1 MPFPAQL
8 TACSGA
14 DRIYDVRLQIGSE
27 IKRHNN
33 YVRSLHSLPKST
45 ALPPRLA
52 PELLCRI
59 FFFAVYAD
67 GRPDLYGWIAL
78 SQVCHVW
85 RNIALNYSVL
95 WVYVPMHK
103 PQWTV
108 EVLSRTK
115 NTDLT
120 VRVDLSQK
128 FSLASFHSLQ
138 TDHFLRVREL
148 HVFALKR
155 ETYGEFVD
163 MLPVDAPHLECLS
176 IIFDSGVDDDDSDE
190 DEVEEEDVLLLP
202 HSVFRN
208 APMLRC
214 LYLRG
219 LLWDSLL
226 FPHLAHLA
234 IHELAE
240 GFLEMSPL
248 LSILES
254 LPQLLSL
261 SLISVI
267 TIDSSLDSE
276 TSARVVHLPSLRLLH
291 LDEDSDFFIVF
302 MSSID
307 LPPDVVMR
315 ITVRPMWS
323 ASAEIRNVVD
333 AITPHVNGSINN
345 RRIQA
350 ILFDFDVREACG
362 VQVSGWAPEHSNGG
376 LSHLPPTVPPLYMRV
391 LWKNDDVVV
400 PVIQIRLAEAFCNA
414 FNLAGVSDVQLNPGN
429 TALYLWDVPPLAYR
443 VTRICISETH
453 ASGMLGHF
461 YDTALGKDSPFRD
474 IVSGDFCR
482 LRALTLTRCHD
493 DSEMFCIRDQSLPSS
508 NSYK

>member
-1 MPFPAQL
+1 
-8 TACSGA
+8 
-14 DRIYDVRLQIGSE
+14 
-27 IKRHNN
+27 
-33 YVRSLHSLPKST
+33 
-45 ALPPRLA
+45 
-52 PELLCRI
+52 
-59 FFFAVYAD
+59 
-67 GRPDLYGWIAL
+67 
-78 SQVCHVW
+78 
-85 RNIALNYSVL
+85 
-95 WVYVPMHK
+95 MHK

-108 EVLSRTK
+108 EVLARIK

-128 FSLASFHSLQ
+128 FSLTSFHSLQ
-138 TDHFLRVREL
+138 ADHFLR
-148 HVFALKR
+148 
-155 ETYGEFVD
+155 
-163 MLPVDAPHLECLS
+163 VDAPHLECLS
-176 IIFDSGVDDDDSDE
+176 IIFDSGVDE
-190 DEVEEEDVLLLP
+190 EEVEEENVLLLP
-202 HSVFRN
+202 HSVFPN

-219 LLWDSLL
+219 LLWDSPL
-226 FPHLAHLA
+226 FPQLAHLA

-240 GFLEMSPL
+240 DFLEMSPL

-261 SLISVI
+261 SLISAI

-276 TSARVVHLPSLRLLH
+276 TSAKVVHLPSLRLLH

-323 ASAEIRNVVD
+323 TSAEIRNVVD
-333 AITPHVNGSINN
+333 AITPHVNGSTNN

-391 LWKNDDVVV
+391 LWENDDIVV

-429 TALYLWDVPPLAYR
+429 TALYLWDVPPLASR

-461 YDTALGKDSPFRD
+461 YDTTQGKDSPFRD
-474 IVSGDFCR
+474 SLWR
-482 LRALTLTRCHD
+482 L
-493 DSEMFCIRDQSLPSS
+493 LPTASS
-508 NSYK
+508 DLNTVPR